1 MFKIGCFFFF
11 WRSQVRFVDSG
22 GWDWVGMGR

>member
-1 MFKIGCFFFF
+1 MFKIGCFFF